1 MTIKDAEETDLRP
14 LDLQV
19 LLALGL
25 ENVED
30 DGDPIFIVVSDD
42 ALVCIG
48 CIRLDHSAFLLGRL
62 RGLMVL
68 QK

>member
-1 MTIKDAEETDLRP
+1 MTIEDAEETYLRP

-42 ALVCIG
+42 TLVCIG
-48 CIRLDHSAFLLGRL
+48 C
-62 RGLMVL
+62 V
-68 QK
+68 